1 MKNKWI
7 KGLLQSLSY
16 VLVAALSSCITL
28 AFFAPQR
35 SGIDKLSYL
44 QTLITQCFIGEV
56 SDTQLLDGAAA
67 GMVSATG
74 DRWSYYI
81 PASQYSAHME
91 QMNNRYVGI
100 GVTVGGTVTEKG
112 LEILRVEETG
122 GAAKAG
128 IQPGDFIYK
137 VEGETVYE
145 LGNEAASGK
154 IKGETGTKVTLT
166 LLRGEEELE
175 VKVMR
180 SEIAVAVAGG
190 SMLND
195 TVGYVWIANF
205 DERCAQETVAAVEAV
220 LQQGAQKI
228 IFDVRNNPGGYK
240 HELTQ
245 VLDYLLPEG
254 EIFHTVDYQ
263 GNEEFTTSDAECLDI
278 PMAVLI
284 NRESYSAAEFFA
296 AALDEYDK
304 AVLVGEQTVG
314 KGYFQMTHTLGD
326 GSAVGLSVGKY
337 YTPKGVSLAETG
349 GLTPEVPVEVNEE
362 TYGKIYAKVLEAKDD
377 PQIQAAIKAL
387 S

>member
-1 MKNKWI
+1 MENKWI
-7 KGLLQSLSY
+7 KLLLRSLSY
-16 VLVAALSSCITL
+16 ILVAALSTCITM
-28 AFFAPQR
+28 AFLAPQR
-35 SGIDKLSYL
+35 NGTDKLAYL
-44 QTLITQCFIGEV
+44 QSLISQCFIGQV

-81 PASQYSAHME
+81 PASEYSAHLE

-100 GVTVGGTVTEKG
+100 GVTVAGTVTEKG
-112 LEILRVEETG
+112 LEILRLEETG

-128 IQPGDFIYK
+128 VQPGDFIYK
-137 VEGETVYE
+137 VEGELVSK
-145 LGNEAASGK
+145 LGNEVASGR
-154 IKGETGTKVTLT
+154 IKGEAGTEVTLT
-166 LLRGEEELE
+166 LLRGEEELT

-190 SMLND
+190 NMLTD

-205 DERCAQETVAAVEAV
+205 DERCAQETIAAIEDVR
-220 LQQGAQKI
+220 QKGAQKI

-240 HELTQ
+240 RELTQ

-263 GNEEFTTSDAECLDI
+263 GNEEITTSDADCLDM

-349 GLTPEVPVEVNEE
+349 GLIPEVPVAVDEE
-362 TYGKIYAKVLEAKDD
+362 TYNKIYANVLEAEND
-377 PQIQAAIKAL
+377 PQIQAAIGAL